1 MKNNL
6 KKNTKI
12 KLISFLSAVVL
23 WMYVMAIVDPED
35 TKLFEN
41 IPVTVTNTEELEE
54 DDLVVYPKSDL
65 VTDIYI
71 TGKLSDLQKINE
83 DDIHINGSINNPI
96 EGKNYLY
103 LKVNPTK
110 QVSYEFKSDFIVVK
124 LEKLIH
130 REKDINTEIIGE
142 YKDDVDTITLQQSTV
157 SVSAPR
163 VLIEQVDHI
172 KATVQVDSKENDNLN
187 QRVKLTAVDV
197 DGKEVTGVNLATKS
211 INAEIKFLEEKN
223 VPINIQQQGDSEDIK
238 SYEVNPK
245 EVILKGKKEILDKLT
260 IATLKFTDLLP
271 YRKTDYI
278 FDPVKFS
285 SLEGKTGP
293 YVLYTVV
300 RIKSLLNKVDTV
312 EVKINSIPNDT
323 IKDII
328 LKVIDLPNILTSS
341 YNEATLSYIVDYLYE
356 LCNLFNKF
364 YNSYNVINEEDKK
377 LKDTYIATCSLVY
390 NIIHNLLNILAI
402 DEVDKM

>member
-41 IPVTVTNTEELEE
+41 IPVAVTNTEELEE

-245 EVILKGKKEILDKLT
+245 EVILKGKKEILDKITYIKTEKIDLST
-260 IATLKFTDLLP
+260 IGVSKKINLIIPEGVTLEQTSITIKPKDKESLIQRIIYNKDEVELINNSNDIKETDLNIP
-271 YRKTDYI
+271 DSI
-278 FDPVKFS
+278 
-285 SLEGKTGP
+285 
-293 YVLYTVV
+293 
-300 RIKSLLNKVDTV
+300 NV
-312 EVKINSIPNDT
+312 EVQLEDSDT
-323 IKDII
+323 TISKSDIS
-328 LKVIDLPNILTSS
+328 LYIDLENG
-341 YNEATLSYIVDYLYE
+341 YD
-356 LCNLFNKF
+356 
-364 YNSYNVINEEDKK
+364 EDKEYTINYK
-377 LKDTYIATCSLVY
+377 SDLEFK
-390 NIIHNLLNILAI
+390 NIKIIPSI
-402 DEVDKM
+402 VGR